1 MKRIASFDRQT
12 TETRIKG
19 RLIIDG
25 EGRYNVS
32 TGIRFFD
39 HMLELFTPRSKMPS
53 SSRVM
58 RRRSLSRGSCSM
70 PLAIA

>member
-1 MKRIASFDRQT
+1 MKRGATFDRRT

-19 RLIIDG
+19 RLTIDG

-39 HMLELFTPRSKMPS
+39 HMLELFTRHGGFDLVMARPAVEHLDVHVRPRT
-53 SSRVM
+53 
-58 RRRSLSRGSCSM
+58 
-70 PLAIA
+70 